1 MKKIVCFL
9 LLSLIAILNMRAQ
22 EIVEYKGD
30 TLIVISPGDL
40 KTMNHIIT
48 DLEYSTELIGI
59 QERII
64 AEDSIIK
71 LRKDS
76 TINYYIDIQNKKDD
90 YYLSTVENLE
100 NSLKKEKKKR
110 KITTYI
116 LGSVAVVLG
125 YLAIK

>member
-1 MKKIVCFL
+1 
-9 LLSLIAILNMRAQ
+9 MRAQ